1 MQNIRIYS
9 APSLLEVIKQMVL
22 NRATGVLTIWRATG
36 ARQEDTR
43 IRMIIEQGHPIYVYR
58 GSQRESATESIL
70 TWVNSWGE
78 IRFSFQSTEARFR
91 IPPPQLAPQEDQ
103 ANVSDTQTKS
113 PSQTENQPGRAYPS
127 TSGRTRELPLLSD
140 ISRQEENRPSVP
152 SRDRPQA
159 TQATQATAP
168 ASAIA
173 TLTAYG
179 REYAVA
185 NLPRYDRMIFLL
197 INGRRTVSDLSQVT
211 KRPQEDV
218 FASLQRLKNLQLIT
232 ILTR

>member
-1 MQNIRIYS
+1 MQNNRIYS

-152 SRDRPQA
+152 SRGRL
-159 TQATQATAP
+159 QATQATAP

-173 TLTAYG
+173 TLTAFG
-179 REYAVA
+179 REYAAA

-197 INGRRTVSDLSQVT
+197 INGRRTVTDLSQVT

>member
-1 MQNIRIYS
+1 
-9 APSLLEVIKQMVL
+9 
-22 NRATGVLTIWRATG
+22 
-36 ARQEDTR
+36 
-43 IRMIIEQGHPIYVYR
+43 MIIEQGHPIYVYR

-91 IPPPQLAPQEDQ
+91 IPPPQLTPQEDQ

-152 SRDRPQA
+152 GRGRL
-159 TQATQATAP
+159 QATQATAP

-179 REYAVA
+179 REYAAA
-185 NLPRYDRMIFLL
+185 NLTRYDRMIFLL

-211 KRPQEDV
+211 KRPQEDI

-232 ILTR
+232 IVTR

>member
-1 MQNIRIYS
+1 VQNNRIYS

-152 SRDRPQA
+152 GRGRL
-159 TQATQATAP
+159 QATQATAP

-179 REYAVA
+179 REYAAA
-185 NLPRYDRMIFLL
+185 NLTRYDRMIFLL

-218 FASLQRLKNLQLIT
+218 FASLQRLKKLQLIT
-232 ILTR
+232 IVTR

>member
-1 MQNIRIYS
+1 VQNIRIYS

-91 IPPPQLAPQEDQ
+91 IPPPQLTPQEDQ

-152 SRDRPQA
+152 SRGRL
-159 TQATQATAP
+159 QATAH
-168 ASAIA
+168 ASATA

-179 REYAVA
+179 REYAAA
-185 NLPRYDRMIFLL
+185 NLTRYDRMIFLL

-211 KRPQEDV
+211 KRPQEDI

>member
-78 IRFSFQSTEARFR
+78 IRFSFQTTEARFR

-113 PSQTENQPGRAYPS
+113 PSQTENQPGRDYPS

-152 SRDRPQA
+152 SRGRLQA
-159 TQATQATAP
+159 TKATAP

-179 REYAVA
+179 REYAAA
-185 NLPRYDRMIFLL
+185 NLTRYDRMIFLL
-197 INGRRTVSDLSQVT
+197 INGRRTVTDLSQVT

>member
-1 MQNIRIYS
+1 MQNNRIYS

-70 TWVNSWGE
+70 IWVNSWGE

-91 IPPPQLAPQEDQ
+91 IPPPQLTPQEDQ

-152 SRDRPQA
+152 SRGRL
-159 TQATQATAP
+159 QATQATAP

-179 REYAVA
+179 REYAAA
-185 NLPRYDRMIFLL
+185 NLTRYDRMIFLL

>member
-1 MQNIRIYS
+1 VQNNRIYS
-9 APSLLEVIKQMVL
+9 APSLSEVIKQMVL

-152 SRDRPQA
+152 SSGGP
-159 TQATQATAP
+159 QATAP
-168 ASAIA
+168 ASTIA

-179 REYAVA
+179 REYAPA
-185 NLPRYDRMIFLL
+185 NLPRYDRIIFLL
-197 INGRRTVSDLSQVT
+197 INGRRTVSDLSQLT

-218 FASLQRLKNLQLIT
+218 FSTLQRLKNLQLIT
-232 ILTR
+232 IETR

>member
-1 MQNIRIYS
+1 MQNNRIYS

-70 TWVNSWGE
+70 IWVNSWGE

-91 IPPPQLAPQEDQ
+91 IPPPQLTPQEDQ

-152 SRDRPQA
+152 SRGRL
-159 TQATQATAP
+159 QATQATAP

-179 REYAVA
+179 REYAAA
-185 NLPRYDRMIFLL
+185 NLTRYDRMIFLL

-232 ILTR
+232 IVTR

>member
-91 IPPPQLAPQEDQ
+91 IPPPQLAPQKDQ

-152 SRDRPQA
+152 SRGRL
-159 TQATQATAP
+159 QATQATAP

-179 REYAVA
+179 REYAAA
-185 NLPRYDRMIFLL
+185 NLTRYDRMIFLL
-197 INGRRTVSDLSQVT
+197 INGRRTVTDLSQVT